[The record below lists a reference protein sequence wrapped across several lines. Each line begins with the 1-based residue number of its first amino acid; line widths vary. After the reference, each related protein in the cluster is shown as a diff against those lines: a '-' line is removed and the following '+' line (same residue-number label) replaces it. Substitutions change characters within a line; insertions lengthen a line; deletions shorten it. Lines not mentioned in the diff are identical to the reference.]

1 MNASGDTAAFF
12 LEHRHTLE
20 PVDNLPDALYPGSEA
35 AACAARDEV
44 VRGLSLRAGE
54 RVSTGTA
61 CDIHFAR
68 PGDAVCAG
76 FGDPGR
82 VEMRF
87 DASRSAA
94 AS

>member
-1 MNASGDTAAFF
+1 MNVSGDTAAFL
-12 LEHRHTLE
+12 LEHRRSLK
-20 PVDNLPDALYPGSEA
+20 PVDNLP
-35 AACAARDEV
+35 DEV

-61 CDIHFAR
+61 CDIHIDR
-68 PGDAVCAG
+68 PGNAVCTD

-87 DASRSAA
+87 HASRSAA